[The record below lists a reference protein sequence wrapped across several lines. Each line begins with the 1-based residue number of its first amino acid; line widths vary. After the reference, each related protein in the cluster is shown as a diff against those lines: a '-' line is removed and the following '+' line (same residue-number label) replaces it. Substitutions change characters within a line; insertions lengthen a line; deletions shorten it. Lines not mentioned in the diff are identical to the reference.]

1 MAMEATFHLKM
12 LTPARTAFEGDVVS
26 IVAPGGAGYL
36 GVLAHHAPLI
46 TTLRDGELTIRHKDH
61 RVTRY
66 RIGRGVLKV
75 AHNAAVLLTE
85 SVNDAP
91 DTARRA

>member
-1 MAMEATFHLKM
+1 MDATFNLKM

-46 TTLRDGELTIRHKDH
+46 TTLKDGELTIRLADN

-75 AHNAAVLLTE
+75 AGNAAILLTE
-85 SVNDAP
+85 SVEE
-91 DTARRA
+91 TT

>member
-1 MAMEATFHLKM
+1 MISQPTFSFKM
-12 LTPARTAFEGDVVS
+12 LTPNRTAFNGDVLS

-46 TTLRDGELTIRHKDH
+46 TTVQNGHLTVRLTDN

-66 RIGRGVLKV
+66 RIGRGLLKV
-75 AHNAAVLLTE
+75 ANNRAVLLTE
-85 SVNDAP
+85 SVDE
-91 DTARRA
+91 DES